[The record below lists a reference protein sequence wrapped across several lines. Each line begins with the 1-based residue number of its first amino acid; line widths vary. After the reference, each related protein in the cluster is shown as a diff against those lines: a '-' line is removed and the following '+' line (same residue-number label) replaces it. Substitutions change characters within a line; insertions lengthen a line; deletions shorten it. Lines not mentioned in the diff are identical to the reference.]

1 MHTMPIAYE
10 LIFPYL
16 TRVVL
21 ALGRTRGSG
30 RPFMQEAVY
39 KDYATR
45 FLNSRVDLAYY
56 IF

>member
-39 KDYATR
+39 KDYAT
-45 FLNSRVDLAYY
+45 
-56 IF
+56 